1 MLVPLKWLRDYV
13 DIDIDTQEFADM
25 MTMTGSKVEKV
36 DFFGKET
43 NGVEVCKI
51 LEIEQH
57 PDADRLKVTKV
68 EVANG
73 EILQI
78 VTNATNIKVGDYV
91 NYTYDTVA
99 NYVMSSTTCGSTQN
113 PTDGIPQTKGLKW
126 RVLNIDRINNA
137 IDLVSDNPTGTE
149 VYFKGVLGYNNAPY
163 FMNEI
168 CYAHYSNS
176 SLGVYARNIN
186 LLDMEKQLTT
196 TGLTARNAHKNAAQ
210 YGNTMTYTDSA
221 SFYPLLYA
229 SQKGAGINTTNVTQP
244 DITKGNDP
252 YDESKK
258 IADNEP
264 TTDSSTYQ
272 ATSGGLTTTQTYYN
286 IQINSDNYGDAADVL
301 NNATFYW
308 IAARCIG
315 TYSDVARFGLRYAS
329 TYMGARHMMYSN
341 GKTYERGYGLRPV
354 VTIKFEHL
362 DGTTDSSGAWNI
374 K

>member
-1 MLVPLKWLRDYV
+1 
-13 DIDIDTQEFADM
+13 
-25 MTMTGSKVEKV
+25 
-36 DFFGKET
+36 
-43 NGVEVCKI
+43 
-51 LEIEQH
+51 
-57 PDADRLKVTKV
+57 
-68 EVANG
+68 
-73 EILQI
+73 
-78 VTNATNIKVGDYV
+78 
-91 NYTYDTVA
+91 
-99 NYVMSSTTCGSTQN
+99 
-113 PTDGIPQTKGLKW
+113 
-126 RVLNIDRINNA
+126 
-137 IDLVSDNPTGTE
+137 
-149 VYFKGVLGYNNAPY
+149 
-163 FMNEI
+163 MNEI